1 MKIIKTYLKL
11 DFIPNGIYLFSS
23 FIDQKM
29 LNFSPAASVMK
40 IFRYFI
46 IILPKFLSQIMVA
59 ESFSRLNYCLKQIV
73 GDIKALLTSCER
85 IEYTDLFQIFH
96 LTFACRA
103 ENNFTGNR

>member
-1 MKIIKTYLKL
+1 M
-11 DFIPNGIYLFSS
+11 
-23 FIDQKM
+23 DQKM
-29 LNFSPAASVMK
+29 LNFLPAASFMK

-46 IILPKFLSQIMVA
+46 ITLSNFLSQIMVA

-73 GDIKALLTSCER
+73 GDSEGLLTSCER